1 VETALVLIV
10 FLFPVILLM
19 VGFARDSER
28 NWRFS
33 LRTLLVVTGLLALWL
48 WSVVAWISFFLR

>member
-1 VETALVLIV
+1 MVLIV